1 MKTKR
6 QFDGSDFHRTDS
18 SRNKTISCTL
28 SKRGNR
34 LSSIAHHS
42 TRCKPLHPSAWHHPK
57 ERNSYICVTVSTG
70 RDTNGSA
77 TGNSTSLSCTRV
89 IWWTQS
95 PCAATTYMLRRE
107 RVLWRRRNLCNLKSC
122 CLPSRAWMPS
132 QRLIL
137 KLSTPRVLAV
147 SHLFLFQL
155 NSHNML
161 NTCIYHQLPPTCFGV
176 CLTTFIETT
185 ALLAQKL
192 CAFCNVAIK
201 CTIYTFFHLQSYYS
215 V

>member
-1 MKTKR
+1 MQASSSICLTPPERTEQLHLCHGFNRPRHKLKCYR
-6 QFDGSDFHRTDS
+6 QQHIEFVLYTSDLMEAKPMCCYDLHA
-18 SRNKTISCTL
+18 
-28 SKRGNR
+28 SKRT
-34 LSSIAHHS
+34 SS
-42 TRCKPLHPSAWHHPK
+42 L
-57 ERNSYICVTVSTG
+57 
-70 RDTNGSA
+70 
-77 TGNSTSLSCTRV
+77 
-89 IWWTQS
+89 TQAKS
-95 PCAATTYMLRRE
+95 VQSE
-107 RVLWRRRNLCNLKSC
+107 VVLLTFKSMN
-122 CLPSRAWMPS
+122 AFTEA
-132 QRLIL
+132 LIL

-161 NTCIYHQLPPTCFGV
+161 NTCIYHQLPSTCFGV

-185 ALLAQKL
+185 ALLAPKL